1 MANTVTIT
9 SNVNLNTGK
18 VQNNVTNTFT
28 STGSLYTDVV
38 QTIGTS
44 GWTQLSSS
52 NGTQYSY
59 IQFYTGDL
67 TSSVTIAI
75 DNAGTNKICSLR
87 SAISPVAGFG
97 PPSGSSVTYYA
108 QSLPSA
114 SIVEI
119 RGVPL

>member
-9 SNVNLNTGK
+9 NNVNINNGK

-67 TSSVTIAI
+67 TSSVTVAI
-75 DNAGTNKICSLR
+75 DSGGTNKICSLR
-87 SAISPVAGFG
+87 SALSPVAGFS
-97 PPSGSSVTYYA
+97 PPSGSSVTYWA
-108 QSLPSA
+108 QSVPSA